1 VYKIKA
7 KTIIRESHL
16 KIMKKA
22 IVLLMTIG
30 FIALISALVL
40 ISLSISKKSFDQV
53 VYLDARNQF
62 SVAFK
67 DFVKMLDEGSEKVNT
82 KEELDIFAYLV
93 LPPMIE
99 PKTGVEFG
107 FFVEPLMGKLN
118 INYILEQMRLDENG
132 SKLEY
137 LERPL
142 VNFFNKFELKEQRT
156 LLNIL
161 RDTIDKD
168 DIEMG
173 AYSEIASLD
182 FDFREGKIYSF
193 NHLKKIFDHYNKI
206 SYDAN
211 VYKITKEIWEESFY
225 FGDTNASKQFLDCAK
240 MQGVVN
246 LITDNLYLDANE
258 RDFCNEFNQT
268 EEFDLKKLKEIYNI
282 ASFDKKREY
291 LLKCN
296 IIFNTENF
304 KTNVTFDYDI
314 KDARIGNIDKNF
326 QE

>member
-1 VYKIKA
+1 
-7 KTIIRESHL
+7 
-16 KIMKKA
+16 MKKA

-62 SVAFK
+62 SVVFK
-67 DFVKMLDEGSEKVNT
+67 DFVKMLDDGSEKVKT
-82 KEELDIFAYLV
+82 KEELDLFSSLV

-107 FFVEPLMGKLN
+107 FFIESQMGKLN
-118 INYILEQMRLDENG
+118 INYILDQMRLDENG

-142 VNFFNKFELKEQRT
+142 VNYFTKFELKEQRT
-156 LLNIL
+156 LINIL
-161 RDTIDKD
+161 RDTVDKD
-168 DIEMG
+168 DIELG
-173 AYSEIASLD
+173 VYSEIVSED
-182 FDFREGKIYSF
+182 FDFRQGKIYSF
-193 NHLKKIFDHYNKI
+193 KHLQKIFDHYNKI
-206 SYDAN
+206 SFDAN
-211 VYKITKEIWEESFY
+211 IYKITQEIWEESFY
-225 FGDTNASKQFLDCAK
+225 FGDTNASKQFLDCDK
-240 MQGVVN
+240 MQGVAN
-246 LITDNLYLDANE
+246 ILTGNLYPDASGRN
-258 RDFCNEFNQT
+258 FCNEFNQT
-268 EEFDLKKLKEIYNI
+268 EEYDLKKLKEIYNI

-304 KTNVTFDYDI
+304 KRNVTFSYDI
-314 KDARIGNIDKNF
+314 KEARISNIDKNF